1 MRSTGSGFP
10 VLEAFELS
18 NGLIAVRLDAEN
30 GVFDVR
36 DGDGDTVVSDAAF
49 GVVLTD
55 GSPLSS
61 RGLSMRLV
69 SANQPV
75 DDALGGGLG
84 MTAEVDIRNGLSL
97 SVTVTLY
104 DAAPS
109 VVIDGDLHNET
120 PEPARVARF
129 DVLQGARLNLAS
141 SGETWRFYKQGWQSW
156 SPTLLLECS
165 GEDVPMAPSVIAPS
179 TQPEARAGRFV
190 SDLMTAVFSPECR
203 RSIVAGFVTTGD
215 QMSQIWLDR
224 EAQTLAA
231 WSYADGITVPPGGK
245 MRSER
250 LLIEPTR
257 APLEAMERYGDA
269 LGRAMHGRPSADI
282 ATGWCSWY
290 QYGQGVSEEAVL
302 ANLEALSRKG
312 RYALAVEYVQID
324 DGWQADIGDWLDVN
338 GKFPHGLRWLVERI
352 HEAGFKAGLWLA
364 PFLIGKKSRLWKE
377 HPEWAVQYKPGKPFI
392 AMQNWGQDC
401 YALDLTRPEV
411 IEWLKFVVRTVCE
424 EWGFDYVKIDFIY
437 AGAVDGMRCDAEV
450 TRAQA
455 YRRGLEAIREAVGER
470 FVLGC
475 GNPMGA
481 SVGLVD
487 GARISPDV
495 APFWKPPGRPED
507 PERYRMSEP
516 SALNAIRNT
525 MTRWWMHGRLWQNDP
540 DCLLVRSEET
550 ALTEDEVRTL
560 ATVIAMSGGMV
571 ADSDDLARL
580 SDERRQW
587 LSMLL
592 PPSGKAA
599 RPIDLFESDV
609 SRLLE
614 LDCGSHRMLAV
625 FNWGDAIA
633 RIEAPLPAGRF
644 EVFDA
649 WSHDYLGVREG
660 CLPFE
665 LPPHGC
671 RLIALRLSATEENE
685 ASRELPKLF
694 RGPGFERERS

>member
-156 SPTLLLECS
+156 SPRLLL
-165 GEDVPMAPSVIAPS
+165 
-179 TQPEARAGRFV
+179 
-190 SDLMTAVFSPECR
+190 
-203 RSIVAGFVTTGD
+203 
-215 QMSQIWLDR
+215 
-224 EAQTLAA
+224 
-231 WSYADGITVPPGGK
+231 
-245 MRSER
+245 
-250 LLIEPTR
+250 EPTR

-290 QYGQGVSEEAVL
+290 QYWQGVSEEAVL
-302 ANLEALSRKG
+302 ANLEELSRKG

-324 DGWQADIGDWLDVN
+324 DGWQADIGDWLGVN

-411 IEWLKFVVRTVCE
+411 IEWLKFVFRTVCE

-495 APFWKPPGRPED
+495 GPFWKPAARSDD
-507 PERYRMSEP
+507 PERNPISEP
-516 SALNAIRNT
+516 WAPNAIRNT
-525 MTRWWMHGRLWQNDP
+525 MMRWWMHGRLWQNDP
-540 DCLLVRSEET
+540 DCLVVRGSDT
-550 ALTEDEVRTL
+550 GLTPD
-560 ATVIAMSGGMV
+560 
-571 ADSDDLARL
+571 
-580 SDERRQW
+580 
-587 LSMLL
+587 
-592 PPSGKAA
+592 
-599 RPIDLFESDV
+599 
-609 SRLLE
+609 
-614 LDCGSHRMLAV
+614 
-625 FNWGDAIA
+625 
-633 RIEAPLPAGRF
+633 
-644 EVFDA
+644 
-649 WSHDYLGVREG
+649 
-660 CLPFE
+660 
-665 LPPHGC
+665 
-671 RLIALRLSATEENE
+671 
-685 ASRELPKLF
+685 
-694 RGPGFERERS
+694 

>member
-156 SPTLLLECS
+156 SPRLLL
-165 GEDVPMAPSVIAPS
+165 
-179 TQPEARAGRFV
+179 
-190 SDLMTAVFSPECR
+190 
-203 RSIVAGFVTTGD
+203 
-215 QMSQIWLDR
+215 
-224 EAQTLAA
+224 
-231 WSYADGITVPPGGK
+231 
-245 MRSER
+245 
-250 LLIEPTR
+250 EPTR

-290 QYGQGVSEEAVL
+290 QYWQGVSEEAVL
-302 ANLEALSRKG
+302 ANLEELSRKG

-324 DGWQADIGDWLDVN
+324 DGWQADIGDWLGVN

-424 EWGFDYVKIDFIY
+424 GWGFDYVKIDFIY

-495 APFWKPPGRPED
+495 APFWKPPGRSDD
-507 PERYRMSEP
+507 PQRKRMSEP

-685 ASRELPKLF
+685 ASRELRKLF
-694 RGPGFERERS
+694 RWPGVERERS